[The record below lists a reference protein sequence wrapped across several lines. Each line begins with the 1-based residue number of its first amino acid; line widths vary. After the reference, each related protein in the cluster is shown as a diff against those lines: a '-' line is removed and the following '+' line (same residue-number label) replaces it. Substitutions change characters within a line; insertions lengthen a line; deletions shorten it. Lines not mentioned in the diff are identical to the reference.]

1 MKPDIEIARAAKIK
15 PIVEIAAT
23 LGIPEQAVDL
33 YGKTKAKINM
43 DYCTTCKKTT
53 KQGKLILVTA
63 TSPTPAG
70 EGKTTTSIGLTEA
83 LNLLNKQTTVCLRE
97 PSLGPVFGI
106 KGGAAGG
113 GYSQVIPMEDINLHF
128 TGDLHAI
135 TSAHNTLAALLD
147 NAIYRRKVEIDP
159 KRILWNRV
167 MDVNDRSLRDVI
179 VGLGRFTNGIAYE
192 TSFDIT
198 AASEIMAILCL
209 SNNIMQLKEKI
220 GNILLGFSTAGHPV
234 YARDL
239 GVEGSLTVL
248 LKDAIMPNLVQTM
261 EGNPAFIHGGPFANI
276 AQGANSILAT
286 NTSMHVSDITVTE
299 AGFGS
304 DLGAEKVFDL
314 VGPYGGF
321 SPDLMVLVTTI
332 RALKYHG
339 GQPLGRL
346 KSENLTALSEGLANL
361 GRHLDN
367 SKKYGVDCVVALNKF
382 SSDTAEEIE
391 LISDYCH
398 TKGFDIA
405 LSEVWE
411 KGGEG
416 GQELGKLVLQ
426 HLEDDKSH
434 YHPLYDWTDTI
445 ENKIRKVATEI
456 YGAAEIEL
464 SSEAREDIKLIQ
476 ELKLDELP
484 ICIAKTQKSFSDDP
498 TLLGAPEGWT
508 LKVQRILI
516 ASGAGFLIPI
526 TGKILRMPGLPM
538 QPAAENIDIDYD
550 GDIVGLF

>member
-1 MKPDIEIARAAKIK
+1 LKPDIEIARAAKIK

-147 NAIYRRKVEIDP
+147 NAIYRHKVEIDP

-304 DLGAEKVFDL
+304 DLGAEKFFDL
-314 VGPYGGF
+314 VCPYGGF

-398 TKGFDIA
+398 AKGFDIA

-464 SSEAREDIKLIQ
+464 SSEAKEDIKLIQ
-476 ELKLDELP
+476 DLKLNELP